1 MEDYDDPF
9 KKRKNVIVRVL
20 QEATHE
26 QDVQLLDG
34 GDHADLAST
43 ISFALARKQKTSP
56 VRIAQDLVKII
67 NDNPEFQATGA
78 RSEAAGPYINFKLDT
93 SYLAE
98 SLQAAVQPGYGSLTK
113 KGIRVVLEHT
123 SANPNGPLHVGHI
136 RNSIIGDTLARVFRK
151 AGYGLEVQYYVN
163 DMGRQ
168 IAIVVWG
175 FDNLDSTRQEGEKED
190 AHIARVYIAANRE
203 IDKDPSITQQVN
215 TLMQLVEHGD
225 PATVKKF
232 RREVS
237 RCLDGFAITL
247 NDLNVKHDR
256 FVWESDFIRNGYTD
270 RIIAKIK
277 KLRQAQDEETLALDL
292 EEFGFSN
299 KYVIRRSDGTSV
311 YAARDLAYHTWKA
324 ANFDLVIDVLGAD
337 HKLIA
342 SQLRCTM
349 KLLGEKAP
357 EIVHFEFVS
366 LPEGS
371 MSTRA
376 GKFVSAD
383 DLINEMRKRA
393 FNEVTIRRPELDE
406 EMRKSIARSV
416 GLAAIRYD
424 IVKVTPEKSTVF
436 DWKEALDFERQSG
449 PYIQYA
455 HARAC
460 SILEKA
466 GTFSMC
472 YIPKTDQ
479 EIALAKEIAK
489 FPTIIERVAS
499 ELHPHVLATYARELA
514 DTFNTFYHYEQVL
527 KSEGDTR
534 DRRLTLVRAV
544 QNTLKESLE
553 TLGIDAIR
561 TM

>member
-26 QDVQLLDG
+26 QDVQILDG

-43 ISFALARKQKTSP
+43 ISFALAKKQKTSP

-203 IDKDPSITQQVN
+203 IERNPSITQQVN
-215 TLMQLVEHGD
+215 TLMQLIEHGD

-237 RCLDGFAITL
+237 RCLDGFAVTL

-277 KLRQAQDEETLALDL
+277 KLPQAQDEETLALDL

-324 ANFDLVIDVLGAD
+324 ANFDRVIDVLGAD

-342 SQLRCTM
+342 SQLQCTM

-383 DLINEMRKRA
+383 DLVTEIRKRA
-393 FNEVTIRRPELDE
+393 FEEVTIRRPELDE
-406 EMRKSIARSV
+406 ETRKSIARSV

-466 GTFSMC
+466 GTFSMS

-489 FPTIIERVAS
+489 FPTIIEKVAS
-499 ELHPHVLATYARELA
+499 ELHPHILATYARELA

-534 DRRLTLVRAV
+534 ERRLTLVRAV

-553 TLGIDAIR
+553 TLGIDAIS

>member
-1 MEDYDDPF
+1 MEDVKDPF

-20 QEATHE
+20 QEITHE
-26 QDVQLLDG
+26 QDVQVVDG
-34 GDHADLAST
+34 GEHADLAST
-43 ISFALARKQKTSP
+43 IAFTLAKKQKTSP
-56 VRIAQDLVKII
+56 VQIAQDLVGII
-67 NDNPEFQATGA
+67 NKNPEFRATGA
-78 RSEAAGPYINFKLDT
+78 KTEAKGPYINFILDT
-93 SYLAE
+93 SYLIE
-98 SLQAAVQPGYGSLTK
+98 SLQAAVQPGYGSFPK

-151 AGYGLEVQYYVN
+151 AGYSLEVQYYVN

-175 FDNLDSTRQEGEKED
+175 FDNLDSAQQEGEKED

-203 IDKDPSITQQVN
+203 IEKDLSITQQVN
-215 TLMQLVEHGD
+215 TLMQLIEHGD
-225 PATVKKF
+225 PAIVKKF
-232 RREVS
+232 RKEVS
-237 RCLDGFAITL
+237 RCLEGFAVTL
-247 NDLNVKHDR
+247 QDLNVAHDR

-270 RIIAKIK
+270 RIIAKLK
-277 KLRQAQDEETLALDL
+277 KLPQAEEEETLALDL
-292 EEFGFSN
+292 KEFGFSN

-311 YAARDLAYHTWKA
+311 YAARDLAYHAWKA
-324 ANFDLVIDVLGAD
+324 ANFDRVIDVLGAD

-342 SQLRCTM
+342 SQLQCTM

-357 EIVHFEFVS
+357 EIIHFEFVS

-383 DLINEMRKRA
+383 DLITEIRKRA
-393 FNEVTIRRPELDE
+393 FDEVTVRRPELDE
-406 EMRKSIARSV
+406 ETRRSIAKSV

-424 IVKVTPEKSTVF
+424 IIKVTPEKSTVF

-466 GTFSMC
+466 GTFSLC
-472 YIPKTDQ
+472 YELETSQ
-479 EIALAKEIAK
+479 EIALARQIAK
-489 FPTIIERVAS
+489 FPSVIEKIAV
-499 ELHPHVLATYARELA
+499 ELHPHVLATYSRELA

-527 KSEGDTR
+527 KSEGNTR
-534 DRRLTLVRAV
+534 SRRLTLVKAV

-553 TLGIDAIR
+553 TLGIDAIS

>member
-1 MEDYDDPF
+1 MLM
-9 KKRKNVIVRVL
+9 L
-20 QEATHE
+20 QEIYKTIGKVIEEKTGAT
-26 QDVQLLDG
+26 DAQLIDG
-34 GDHADLAST
+34 GEHADLATT
-43 ISFALARKQKTSP
+43 IAFTLAKQRKQAP
-56 VRIAQDLVKII
+56 ALIAKDLAAELVKDPGLKGIAI
-67 NDNPEFQATGA
+67 
-78 RSEAAGPYINFKLDT
+78 EAKGPYINFIFG
-93 SYLAE
+93 AE
-98 SLQAAVQPGYGSLTK
+98 YVSEAVKEAVKPGYGSLSK
-113 KGIRVVLEHT
+113 KGVRVVLEHT

-175 FDNLDSTRQEGEKED
+175 FDNLDSTPMAGEKED

-203 IDKDPSITQQVN
+203 IERDPAITLQVN
-215 TLMQLVEHGD
+215 TLMQLVENGD
-225 PATVKKF
+225 PPAVKKF

-237 RCLDGFAITL
+237 RCLDGFKVTMK
-247 NDLNVKHDR
+247 DLNVVHDR

-270 RIIAKIK
+270 RIIAKLR
-277 KLRQAQDEETLALDL
+277 KLPQARDEETLALDL
-292 EEFGFSN
+292 EEFGFTN

-311 YAARDLAYHTWKA
+311 YAARDLAYHAWKA
-324 ANFDLVIDVLGAD
+324 ANFDRVIDVLGAD

-342 SQLRCTM
+342 AQLQCTM
-349 KLLGEKAP
+349 KLLGDKVP

-383 DLINEMRKRA
+383 DLIMEIRKRA
-393 FNEVTIRRPELDE
+393 FDEVTLRRPELDE
-406 EMRKSIARSV
+406 ETRRSIAKSV

-466 GTFSMC
+466 GTFTEC
-472 YIPKTDQ
+472 YDLESDQ
-479 EIALAKEIAK
+479 EIALAKQIAK
-489 FPTIIERVAS
+489 FPSVIEKIAA
-499 ELHPHVLATYARELA
+499 ELHPHILATYSRELA
-514 DTFNTFYHYEQVL
+514 DIFNTFYHFEQVL
-527 KSEGDTR
+527 KSEGKIR

-544 QNTLKESLE
+544 QNTLKEALE
-553 TLGIDAIR
+553 TLGIDAIS

>member
-553 TLGIDAIR
+553 TLGIDAIS

>member
-1 MEDYDDPF
+1 MEDFNDPF

-20 QEATHE
+20 QDATHE

-34 GDHADLAST
+34 GEHADLAST
-43 ISFALARKQKTSP
+43 ISFALAKKQKTSP

-98 SLQAAVQPGYGSLTK
+98 SLQAAVEPGYGSLSK

-175 FDNLDSTRQEGEKED
+175 FDNLDSIRQEGEKED

-203 IDKDPSITQQVN
+203 IDKNPSITLQVN
-215 TLMQLVEHGD
+215 SLMQLVEQGD
-225 PATVKKF
+225 SATVKKF

-237 RCLDGFAITL
+237 RCLDGFTVTL

-277 KLRQAQDEETLALDL
+277 KLPQAQDEETLALDL

-324 ANFDLVIDVLGAD
+324 ANFDRVIDVLGAD

-342 SQLRCTM
+342 SQLQCTM

-383 DLINEMRKRA
+383 DLITEIRKRA
-393 FNEVTIRRPELDE
+393 FDEVTIRRPELDK
-406 EMRKSIARSV
+406 EMRESIARSV

-460 SILEKA
+460 SILDKA

-489 FPTIIERVAS
+489 FPTIIEKVAS
-499 ELHPHVLATYARELA
+499 DLHPHVLATYARELA

>member
-1 MEDYDDPF
+1 MLM
-9 KKRKNVIVRVL
+9 L
-20 QEATHE
+20 QETYKTIGKIIEEKSGVTDA
-26 QDVQLLDG
+26 QLIDG
-34 GDHADLAST
+34 GEHADLATT
-43 ISFALARKQKTSP
+43 IAFTLAKQKKQAP
-56 VRIAQDLVKII
+56 VLIAKDLAAELAKDPALQGITI
-67 NDNPEFQATGA
+67 
-78 RSEAAGPYINFKLDT
+78 EAKGPYINFIFGAGYVREALR
-93 SYLAE
+93 E
-98 SLQAAVQPGYGSLTK
+98 AVKPGYGSFPK
-113 KGIRVVLEHT
+113 NGIRVVLEHT

-151 AGYGLEVQYYVN
+151 AGFRLEVQYYVN

-175 FDNLDSTRQEGEKED
+175 FENLDNTQSEGEKED

-203 IDKDPSITQQVN
+203 IEKDPGITQQVN

-225 PATVKKF
+225 PTTAKKF

-237 RCLDGFAITL
+237 RCLDGFKVTMK
-247 NDLNVKHDR
+247 NLNVAHDR
-256 FVWESDFIRNGYTD
+256 FVWESDFIRNGFTD
-270 RIIAKIK
+270 RIIGKLK
-277 KLRQAQDEETLALDL
+277 KLPQARDEETLALDL
-292 EEFGFSN
+292 SEFGFEN

-311 YAARDLAYHTWKA
+311 YAARDLAFHAWKA
-324 ANFDLVIDVLGAD
+324 ANFDRVIDVLGAD

-342 SQLRCTM
+342 AQLQCTL
-349 KLLGEKAP
+349 KLLGEKVP

-383 DLINEMRKRA
+383 DLITEIRKRA
-393 FNEVTIRRPELDE
+393 FDEVTIRRPELDE
-406 EMRKSIARSV
+406 ETRISIAKSV

-424 IVKVTPEKSTVF
+424 IIKVTPEKSTVF

-466 GTFSMC
+466 GMFEEC
-472 YIPKTDQ
+472 YELETDQ
-479 EIALAKEIAK
+479 EITLAKQIAK
-489 FPTIIERVAS
+489 FPSVIDKIVT
-499 ELHPHVLATYARELA
+499 ELHPHILAIYSRELA
-514 DTFNTFYHYEQVL
+514 DTFNTFYHFEQVL
-527 KSEGDTR
+527 KSEGKIR
-534 DRRLTLVRAV
+534 DRRLTLVRAL
-544 QNTLKESLE
+544 QNTLKEALE
-553 TLGIDAIR
+553 TLGIDAIS

>member
-1 MEDYDDPF
+1 M
-9 KKRKNVIVRVL
+9 L
-20 QEATHE
+20 QETYKTIRKAIEEKTGIT
-26 QDVQLLDG
+26 DPQLIDG
-34 GDHADLAST
+34 GEHADLATT
-43 ISFALARKQKTSP
+43 IAFTLAKQKKQAP
-56 VRIAQDLVKII
+56 ALIAKDLAAELAKDLTLQGI
-67 NDNPEFQATGA
+67 TT
-78 RSEAAGPYINFKLDT
+78 EAKGPYINFIFGARYVSEALK
-93 SYLAE
+93 E
-98 SLQAAVQPGYGSLTK
+98 AVKPGYGSYQK

-136 RNSIIGDTLARVFRK
+136 RNSIIGDTLVRVFRK
-151 AGYGLEVQYYVN
+151 AGYSLEVQYYVN

-175 FDNLDSTRQEGEKED
+175 FDHLDNSQITDEKED
-190 AHIARVYIAANRE
+190 AHIARIYVAANRVIE
-203 IDKDPSITQQVN
+203 SDPGLTQQVN
-215 TLMQLVEHGD
+215 TLMQLVEQGD

-232 RREVS
+232 RTEVS
-237 RCLDGFAITL
+237 RCLDGFKVTMK
-247 NDLNVKHDR
+247 NLNVVHDR

-270 RIIAKIK
+270 QIIAKLR
-277 KLRQAQDEETLALDL
+277 KLPQARDEETLALDL
-292 EEFGFSN
+292 SEFGFEN

-324 ANFDLVIDVLGAD
+324 ANFDRVVDVLGAD

-342 SQLRCTM
+342 AQLQCTM
-349 KLLGEKAP
+349 KLLGEKSP

-383 DLINEMRKRA
+383 DLITEIRKRA
-393 FNEVTIRRPELDE
+393 FDEVTLRRPELDE
-406 EMRKSIARSV
+406 ETRLSIAKSV

-424 IVKVTPEKSTVF
+424 IVKVTPEKSTIF

-466 GTFSMC
+466 GTFTEC
-472 YIPKTDQ
+472 YDLESDQ
-479 EIALAKEIAK
+479 EIALAKQIAK
-489 FPTIIERVAS
+489 FPSVIEKIVT
-499 ELHPHVLATYARELA
+499 ELHPHLLATYSRELA
-514 DTFNTFYHYEQVL
+514 DTFNTFYHFEQVL
-527 KSEGDTR
+527 KSEGKIR
-534 DRRLTLVRAV
+534 DRRLTLVRAL
-544 QNTLKESLE
+544 QNTLKEALE
-553 TLGIDAIR
+553 TLGIDAIS